1 MFPFETCEI
10 VKNTYFEEHLQM
22 TASVN
27 FIIPLKWLI
36 MKGDH
41 EGLQQL
47 TNCLSVF
54 DHFVE
59 LMLKRLSL
67 AFYCGDVL

>member
-1 MFPFETCEI
+1 MFPCDICKI
-10 VKNTYFEEHLQM
+10 VKNTYFEKHLRT
-22 TASVN
+22 TASVH
-27 FIIPLKWLI
+27 FVMPLKWLI
-36 MKGDH
+36 MKVDH

-47 TNCLSVF
+47 TNCLNVF

-59 LMLKRLSL
+59 LILKRLSL

>member
-1 MFPFETCEI
+1 MFPCDICKI
-10 VKNTYFEEHLQM
+10 VKNTYFEEHLRT
-22 TASVN
+22 TASVH
-27 FIIPLKWLI
+27 FAMPLKWLI
-36 MKGDH
+36 MKVDH

-47 TNCLSVF
+47 TNCLNVF

-59 LMLKRLSL
+59 LILKRLSL